1 MHLKLTV
8 WVEKSC
14 RSDFL
19 SVARVRLSEGF
30 HFASSGDGIIN
41 MVLELPI
48 QVSLGAVLLWTQSLI
63 TASGVDSPSCDR
75 IYHLLLAHTLDRYR
89 EKVKQL
95 VG

>member
-48 QVSLGAVLLWTQSLI
+48 QVSLDAVLL
-63 TASGVDSPSCDR
+63 
-75 IYHLLLAHTLDRYR
+75 
-89 EKVKQL
+89 
-95 VG
+95 